1 MLNYQNDSNIRLIK
15 NNTGA
20 DVGQYEVLK
29 LDGALITPTDN
40 ATGWL
45 QRQTFKGI
53 TPTAD
58 CDFAITQ
65 RSVPDGKTQPAIF
78 SGVTPCTVSVSDA
91 SHTHAIAGTTAA
103 KLVSATSGPAK
114 ILWKESGTGDKNA
127 VVQLSQ
133 GGSAGTEPVI
143 GRHLDCQR
151 EQFRGVA
158 RRPYGSGPE
167 INPCAFDGQPG
178 SNVVSIINQSNDRT
192 IIGPSGVNSKWSI
205 KKAGVYAYS
214 FPWSIIIHQP
224 DSEVASVGP
233 LLTENVEFS
242 YDGSGHVDGIRN
254 NVAAEGT
261 DNPTAKL
268 YRYPKIDIYAF
279 LFDGARAV
287 PSIESGYIFG
297 SDAGGG
303 GFNTVIEGGGT
314 DSNSDT
320 YGPLWE
326 YYLAD
331 NYNVISNG
339 CISGAFS
346 ISQDAIDNLSGGAS
360 IGLDFKA
367 DTTPS
372 NTAVWEFSFGG
383 FVIYSPLLGDMAGDD
398 VGTIYRDSGVQP
410 LG

>member
-29 LDGALITPTDN
+29 IDGPVFTPTDN

-45 QRQTFKGI
+45 QRQTFKGA

-65 RSVPDGKTQPAIF
+65 RAVPNGKTQPALM
-78 SGVTPCTVSVSDA
+78 SGVTPCTIEVSDA
-91 SHTHAIAGTTAA
+91 SHTHAVAGTTAA
-103 KLVSATSGPAK
+103 KLVSAASGPAK
-114 ILWKESGTGDKNA
+114 ILWKESGTGTKNA

-133 GGSAGTEPVI
+133 GGGGISPVI

-151 EQFRGVA
+151 KQFRGVA
-158 RRPYGSGPE
+158 EDPYSGSGQTQ
-167 INPCAFDGQPG
+167 PCAFTGQLG
-178 SNVVSIINQSNDRT
+178 SNVQDFINESNDRN
-192 IIGPSGVNSKWSI
+192 IIGPSGTGSRWAI

-214 FPWSIIIHQP
+214 IPWAIRIKSP
-224 DSEVASVGP
+224 GAEVASVGP
-233 LLTENVEFS
+233 LLTDAVEFS

-254 NVAAEGT
+254 ATAASGNQ
-261 DNPTAKL
+261 NPKAFL
-268 YRYPKIDIYAF
+268 YRYPSINIFAF
-279 LFDGARAV
+279 LYDSSRATR
-287 PSIESGYIFG
+287 SIEAGFVFG
-297 SDAGGG
+297 SDKGGG
-303 GFNTVIEGGGT
+303 GFNTVFEGVGT
-314 DSNSDT
+314 DSNGDA

-326 YYLAD
+326 YYLGD
-331 NYNVISNG
+331 DDWNVISNG

-360 IGLDFKA
+360 MAIDFKWG
-367 DTTPS
+367 DLS
-372 NTAVWEFSFGG
+372 STAEWEYAFGG
-383 FVIYSPLLGDMAGDD
+383 FVIYSPLIGDMASNY
-398 VGTIYRDSGVQP
+398 VGTIFPNSGVQP

>member
-1 MLNYQNDSNIRLIK
+1 MTEISENAARRISQAVTDVERMRSGTSGSGTNLLRTNYGSYL
-15 NNTGA
+15 
-20 DVGQYEVLK
+20 VL
-29 LDGALITPTDN
+29 TP
-40 ATGWL
+40 AGGIPA
-45 QRQTFKGI
+45 RSGI
-53 TPTAD
+53 T
-58 CDFAITQ
+58 
-65 RSVPDGKTQPAIF
+65 
-78 SGVTPCTVSVSDA
+78 
-91 SHTHAIAGTTAA
+91 
-103 KLVSATSGPAK
+103 L
-114 ILWKESGTGDKNA
+114 
-127 VVQLSQ
+127 
-133 GGSAGTEPVI
+133 GSASCTIQTIDKSNNQIDDGEEVDVLNLSDSAISGSIFIKATRTKTGEYIAEAGGGETEPVI

-167 INPCAFDGQPG
+167 INPCAFDGQSG
-178 SNVVSIINQSNDRT
+178 SNVVSVINQSNDRT
-192 IIGPSGVNSKWSI
+192 VIGPSGTGSRWSI
-205 KKAGVYAYS
+205 KKAGAYAYS

-224 DSEVASVGP
+224 NSEVASVGP

-254 NVAAEGT
+254 DVAAEGT
-261 DNPTAKL
+261 ENPTAKL

-279 LFDGARAV
+279 IFDGARAV
-287 PSIESGYIFG
+287 PSIESGYVFG

-314 DSNSDT
+314 DSNGDT
-320 YGPLWE
+320 YGQLWE
-326 YYLAD
+326 YYITD

-346 ISQDAIDNLSGGAS
+346 ISQEAIDNLSGGAS

-367 DTTPS
+367 DVTPS
-372 NTAVWEFSFGG
+372 NTAVWEYSFGG
-383 FVIYSPLLGDMAGDD
+383 FVIHSPLLGDMAGDD